1 MQYLEYLETHI
12 INKCNLNCKGC
23 SHFSNIVDDEDA
35 AVDITVFEHD
45 FSRLSEFFDH
55 IFTIRLMGGEP
66 FLNPEIGR
74 YIEIVRRYFPKTDLR
89 ILTNGLLIPE
99 IEDSILADIAKN
111 DVVLDIS
118 CYPVT
123 ERIRDKIEHR
133 LHAFGIQSNFSK
145 LVVDFHKRLNLQGNH
160 DIQEMYSHCPS
171 KICTFVSNGKLAL
184 CPAPFMSKFLN
195 KRFDTNINIEG
206 DLLDLYKPGLT
217 ADDIKEYLKRPM
229 KSCGYCSDPED
240 FKWEC
245 GKVPELKDW
254 LVEESLE
261 RCNHGSSL

>member
-1 MQYLEYLETHI
+1 MQYLDYLETHI

-35 AVDITVFEHD
+35 PVDITVFEKD
-45 FSRLSEFFDH
+45 FARLSELFDP

-66 FLNPEIGR
+66 FLNPDMGK
-74 YIEIVRRYFPKTDLR
+74 YIEIVRKYFPKTDLR
-89 ILTNGLLIPE
+89 ILTNGLLIPKT
-99 IEDSILADIAKN
+99 EDTILNSIAEN
-111 DVVLDIS
+111 GVVLDIS

-123 ERIRDKIEHR
+123 DRIRDQIESR
-133 LHAFGIQSNFSK
+133 LQMFGIQSNFSE
-145 LVVDFHKRLNLQGNH
+145 LVIDFHKRLNIQGNH
-160 DIQEMYSHCPS
+160 DIQEMYTSCPS

-195 KRFDTNINIEG
+195 KRFNTQIDVES
-206 DLLDLYKPGLT
+206 DLLDLYEPGIT
-217 ADDIKEYLKRPM
+217 ADRIKEYLKRPM

-245 GKVPELKDW
+245 GKKPMLEDW
-254 LVEESLE
+254 LVQESLE
-261 RCNHGSSL
+261 KCNHGSTL